1 MGKGFLGLVD
11 NIFWHL
17 PFVSPKQAHAVREKA
32 NPPVTEE
39 DWAERLEIIK
49 AEHAADGAREQLAAG
64 WKSWLA
70 AKDPAAEISQHMQK
84 YAENMREYAK
94 YMQKICENMH
104 IYAIIMQKYAE
115 ISNKYAD
122 IC

>member
-1 MGKGFLGLVD
+1 VTAKNVKLVGKGFLGLVD

-70 AKDPAAEISQHMQK
+70 AKDPAAEADQE
-84 YAENMREYAK
+84 AGAGAGGAAAAVEYL
-94 YMQKICENMH
+94 
-104 IYAIIMQKYAE
+104 
-115 ISNKYAD
+115 D
-122 IC
+122 